1 MSALEKILTFFY
13 PKRCL
18 LCGRAG
24 AVNEDELCA
33 DCAKLHNTAVYDD
46 NDIKVDDMRTAMI
59 LLPLDV
65 PVADAQRYK
74 EPFRSSLW
82 RFKFKNGTNLAKP
95 LAKLMLP
102 AIDKNRVW
110 DCIVPVPISRERLKQ
125 RGYDQS
131 VLLAKEVSKLTG
143 IPCRTDILEK
153 TKHNRTQHNLS
164 AKEREANVRG
174 AYRAEGA
181 ARLRILLLDDI
192 VTTGATAVE
201 CAKVLYRN
209 GADYVG
215 CVSCATVD

>member
-1 MSALEKILTFFY
+1 MIVLEKILMLFY

-24 AVNEDELCA
+24 AVNGDELCA
-33 DCAKLHNTAVYDD
+33 DCAKLQP
-46 NDIKVDDMRTAMI
+46 DIRVRFFALHAGRRDYTLECRA
-59 LLPLDV
+59 P
-65 PVADAQRYK
+65 QRYK

-82 RFKFKNGTNLAKP
+82 RFKFKNETKLAKP

-153 TKHNRTQHNLS
+153 KKHNRTQHNLS
-164 AKEREANVRG
+164 AKEREANVGRTAQRVRRG
-174 AYRAEGA
+174 
-181 ARLRILLLDDI
+181 
-192 VTTGATAVE
+192 
-201 CAKVLYRN
+201 CAF
-209 GADYVG
+209 
-215 CVSCATVD
+215 CFWTIS

>member
-1 MSALEKILTFFY
+1 MR
-13 PKRCL
+13 KRKHERFRE
-18 LCGRAG
+18 GSH
-24 AVNEDELCA
+24 V
-33 DCAKLHNTAVYDD
+33 
-46 NDIKVDDMRTAMI
+46 
-59 LLPLDV
+59 LLPEAMSFVRACGSGERGRVVRGLREAAAGYSRAV
-65 PVADAQRYK
+65 FRVACRK
-74 EPFRSSLW
+74 TGLH
-82 RFKFKNGTNLAKP
+82 
-95 LAKLMLP
+95 
-102 AIDKNRVW
+102 
-110 DCIVPVPISRERLKQ
+110 RERLKQ

>member
-1 MSALEKILTFFY
+1 MSVLEKILTFFY

-24 AVNEDELCA
+24 AVNGN
-33 DCAKLHNTAVYDD
+33 CAKLQP
-46 NDIKVDDMRTAMI
+46 DIRMRFFALHAGRRDYTLECRA
-59 LLPLDV
+59 P
-65 PVADAQRYK
+65 QRYK

-110 DCIVPVPISRERLKQ
+110 DCRERLKQ

>member
-1 MSALEKILTFFY
+1 MSVLEKILAFFY

-24 AVNEDELCA
+24 AVNGDELCA
-33 DCAKLHNTAVYDD
+33 DCAKLQP
-46 NDIKVDDMRTAMI
+46 DIRVRFFALHAGRRDYTLECRA
-59 LLPLDV
+59 P
-65 PVADAQRYK
+65 QRYK

-153 TKHNRTQHNLS
+153 TKHNRT
-164 AKEREANVRG
+164 
-174 AYRAEGA
+174 
-181 ARLRILLLDDI
+181 
-192 VTTGATAVE
+192 
-201 CAKVLYRN
+201 
-209 GADYVG
+209 
-215 CVSCATVD
+215 

>member
-1 MSALEKILTFFY
+1 MSVLEKVLTFFY

-18 LCGRAG
+18 LCGRAR

-33 DCAKLHNTAVYDD
+33 DCAKLQP
-46 NDIKVDDMRTAMI
+46 DICVRFFALHAGRRDYTLECRA
-59 LLPLDV
+59 P
-65 PVADAQRYK
+65 QRYK

-82 RFKFKNGTNLAKP
+82 RFKFKSETNLAKP
-95 LAKLMLP
+95 LAKLLLP

-131 VLLAKEVSKLTG
+131 VLLAKEVAKLTG
-143 IPCRTDILEK
+143 IPCRTDILKK

-201 CAKVLYRN
+201 CAKMLYRN

>member
-1 MSALEKILTFFY
+1 MSVLEKILTFFY

-33 DCAKLHNTAVYDD
+33 DCAKLQP
-46 NDIKVDDMRTAMI
+46 DIHVRFFALHAGRRDYTLECRA
-59 LLPLDV
+59 P
-65 PVADAQRYK
+65 QRYK

-82 RFKFKNGTNLAKP
+82 RFKFKNETKLAKP

-153 TKHNRTQHNLS
+153 KKHNRTQHNLS

>member
-1 MSALEKILTFFY
+1 MTELI
-13 PKRCL
+13 R
-18 LCGRAG
+18 RAQ
-24 AVNEDELCA
+24 
-33 DCAKLHNTAVYDD
+33 
-46 NDIKVDDMRTAMI
+46 I
-59 LLPLDV
+59 
-65 PVADAQRYK
+65 
-74 EPFRSSLW
+74 
-82 RFKFKNGTNLAKP
+82 
-95 LAKLMLP
+95 
-102 AIDKNRVW
+102 
-110 DCIVPVPISRERLKQ
+110 
-125 RGYDQS
+125 
-131 VLLAKEVSKLTG
+131 

>member
-1 MSALEKILTFFY
+1 MSVLEKILTFFY

-24 AVNEDELCA
+24 AVNEGELCA
-33 DCAKLHNTAVYDD
+33 DCANLQPDIRVRFFALHAGRRDYTLECRA
-46 NDIKVDDMRTAMI
+46 
-59 LLPLDV
+59 P
-65 PVADAQRYK
+65 QRYK

-82 RFKFKNGTNLAKP
+82 RFKFKNETNLAKP
-95 LAKLMLP
+95 LAKLML
-102 AIDKNRVW
+102 
-110 DCIVPVPISRERLKQ
+110 

>member
-1 MSALEKILTFFY
+1 M
-13 PKRCL
+13 
-18 LCGRAG
+18 
-24 AVNEDELCA
+24 
-33 DCAKLHNTAVYDD
+33 
-46 NDIKVDDMRTAMI
+46 
-59 LLPLDV
+59 
-65 PVADAQRYK
+65 
-74 EPFRSSLW
+74 W
-82 RFKFKNGTNLAKP
+82 RFKFKNETNLAKP

-110 DCIVPVPISRERLKQ
+110 DCIVPVPISQERLKQ

>member
-1 MSALEKILTFFY
+1 MSVLEKVLTFFY
-13 PKRCL
+13 PKLQPDIRARFFAL
-18 LCGRAG
+18 HAGRRDYTLECRA
-24 AVNEDELCA
+24 
-33 DCAKLHNTAVYDD
+33 
-46 NDIKVDDMRTAMI
+46 
-59 LLPLDV
+59 P
-65 PVADAQRYK
+65 QRYK

-143 IPCRTDILEK
+143 IPYRTDILEK

>member
-1 MSALEKILTFFY
+1 M
-13 PKRCL
+13 
-18 LCGRAG
+18 
-24 AVNEDELCA
+24 CA
-33 DCAKLHNTAVYDD
+33 DCAKLQP
-46 NDIKVDDMRTAMI
+46 DIRVRFFALHAGRRDYTLECRA
-59 LLPLDV
+59 P
-65 PVADAQRYK
+65 QRYK

-82 RFKFKNGTNLAKP
+82 RFKFKNETNLAKP

-153 TKHNRTQHNLS
+153 TKHNHTQHNLS

>member
-1 MSALEKILTFFY
+1 MSVLEKVLTFFY

-33 DCAKLHNTAVYDD
+33 DCAKLQP
-46 NDIKVDDMRTAMI
+46 DIRVRFFALHAGRRDYTLECRA
-59 LLPLDV
+59 P
-65 PVADAQRYK
+65 QRYK

-82 RFKFKNGTNLAKP
+82 RFKFKNETN
-95 LAKLMLP
+95 
-102 AIDKNRVW
+102 
-110 DCIVPVPISRERLKQ
+110 LKQ

-201 CAKVLYRN
+201 CAKMLYRN

>member
-1 MSALEKILTFFY
+1 MSVLEKVLTFFY

-33 DCAKLHNTAVYDD
+33 DCAKLQP
-46 NDIKVDDMRTAMI
+46 DIRV
-59 LLPLDV
+59 
-65 PVADAQRYK
+65 
-74 EPFRSSLW
+74 
-82 RFKFKNGTNLAKP
+82 RFFALHAGRRDYTL
-95 LAKLMLP
+95 LP

-143 IPCRTDILEK
+143 IPFRTDILEK

-192 VTTGATAVE
+192 VTTGATMWAVFRARRSIRP
-201 CAKVLYRN
+201 CKTGKSHVK
-209 GADYVG
+209 
-215 CVSCATVD
+215 

>member
-1 MSALEKILTFFY
+1 MSVLEKILTFFY

-33 DCAKLHNTAVYDD
+33 DCAKLQP
-46 NDIKVDDMRTAMI
+46 DIRVRFFALHAGRRDYTLECRA
-59 LLPLDV
+59 P
-65 PVADAQRYK
+65 QRYK

-82 RFKFKNGTNLAKP
+82 RFKFKNETKLAKP

-153 TKHNRTQHNLS
+153 TKHNHTQHNLS

-174 AYRAEGA
+174 AYRADSVQA
-181 ARLRILLLDDI
+181 AFLKN
-192 VTTGATAVE
+192 E
-201 CAKVLYRN
+201 E
-209 GADYVG
+209 
-215 CVSCATVD
+215 

>member
-1 MSALEKILTFFY
+1 MSVLEKILTFFY

-33 DCAKLHNTAVYDD
+33 DCANLQPDIRVRFFALHARRRDYTLECRA
-46 NDIKVDDMRTAMI
+46 
-59 LLPLDV
+59 P
-65 PVADAQRYK
+65 QRYK

-143 IPCRTDILEK
+143 ISCRTDILEK

>member
-1 MSALEKILTFFY
+1 MSVLEKILTFFY

-33 DCAKLHNTAVYDD
+33 DCAKLQP
-46 NDIKVDDMRTAMI
+46 DIRVRFFTLHAGRRDYTLECRA
-59 LLPLDV
+59 P
-65 PVADAQRYK
+65 QRYK

>member
-1 MSALEKILTFFY
+1 
-13 PKRCL
+13 
-18 LCGRAG
+18 
-24 AVNEDELCA
+24 
-33 DCAKLHNTAVYDD
+33 
-46 NDIKVDDMRTAMI
+46 
-59 LLPLDV
+59 
-65 PVADAQRYK
+65 
-74 EPFRSSLW
+74 
-82 RFKFKNGTNLAKP
+82 
-95 LAKLMLP
+95 MLP

-181 ARLRILLLDDI
+181 ARLRILLFGRYCDDRRDGCGMRKGIVPKQGGLCGLCFVRDGRLDL
-192 VTTGATAVE
+192 
-201 CAKVLYRN
+201 AKREKVM
-209 GADYVG
+209 
-215 CVSCATVD
+215 

>member
-1 MSALEKILTFFY
+1 M
-13 PKRCL
+13 
-18 LCGRAG
+18 
-24 AVNEDELCA
+24 
-33 DCAKLHNTAVYDD
+33 
-46 NDIKVDDMRTAMI
+46 
-59 LLPLDV
+59 
-65 PVADAQRYK
+65 
-74 EPFRSSLW
+74 
-82 RFKFKNGTNLAKP
+82 
-95 LAKLMLP
+95 
-102 AIDKNRVW
+102 
-110 DCIVPVPISRERLKQ
+110 
-125 RGYDQS
+125 
-131 VLLAKEVSKLTG
+131 TG

-201 CAKVLYRN
+201 CTKVLYRN